1 MAHKLIRKSK
11 ISSILDIES
20 SYAVFDEFVFYYLEA
35 LKEKDN
41 LKIELDVD
49 LITLEE
55 YILIVR
61 FYIGENSKFMPP
73 SEIKTAKDLQEWFD
87 ALNLLEKAK
96 KNSIN

>member
-11 ISSILDIES
+11 ISSILDVES
-20 SYAVFDEFVFYYLEA
+20 SYAVFDEFIFYYLDA
-35 LKEKDN
+35 LKEKEN

-55 YILIVR
+55 YILMVR
-61 FYIGENSKFMPP
+61 FYIGDNSNFMPP
-73 SEIKTAKDLQEWFD
+73 SEIKTANELQEWFD
-87 ALNLLEKAK
+87 ALNLLEQAK